1 MTLSQPWEGGTKSP
15 KNASWNNLNI
25 LEHKIK
31 TIQKLFSFFLWE
43 GKCECLR
50 GGRIWA
56 IPKRSVIFLCEV
68 ISCRWTRDRG
78 GYLHLY
84 LSEATLYQ
92 GWTVQLRSINPQNI
106 RCQPYDTAKSRSK
119 YGNWLKYVH
128 LKLDGQMV
136 PSSPMFT
143 LLVPE
148 NFQL

>member
-1 MTLSQPWEGGTKSP
+1 MKSFLIADHGFEGV
-15 KNASWNNLNI
+15 I
-25 LEHKIK
+25 CIY
-31 TIQKLFSFFLWE
+31 TIQKPHYIKDGQW
-43 GKCECLR
+43 
-50 GGRIWA
+50 GG
-56 IPKRSVIFLCEV
+56 
-68 ISCRWTRDRG
+68 
-78 GYLHLY
+78 
-84 LSEATLYQ
+84 
-92 GWTVQLRSINPQNI
+92 VQLKAINPQNI